1 MLFNANNENDYT
13 YDAIV
18 VGSGISGGWAAKEF
32 CEKGLKTLVLERGK
46 PLNHGEYKTEWDNP
60 WDVPNRGLESREAK
74 ERQYRQSQCG
84 PYHEEAAHHFIDDV
98 DAPYTNPEEKPVLWI
113 RASHM
118 GGRSVIWGRQ
128 SYRWSPMDFQANA
141 KDGVAI
147 PWPIGYEEVKP
158 WYSYVEKF
166 VGISGSKENLP
177 HLPDS
182 DFLPPMDL
190 NCVEQEIKEKIEKQF
205 KGRKM
210 IIGRTAHLTQP
221 HNGRG
226 QCQSRN
232 RCMRGCSYGAYFS
245 SLSATL
251 PVAAETGNLTIRP
264 NSLVERVVY
273 DKNTGL
279 ATGVHV
285 IDTESMESREYKAKV
300 VFLCASALGST
311 QILMQSRDERFPN
324 GIGGGSDA
332 LGRYL
337 MDHHFKVGAF
347 GAYDGPS
354 DMIYNGN
361 RPNGI
366 YIPRFQNLNGQNKDY
381 IRGYGYQGG
390 ARRVSWKRGM
400 NNSEFG
406 AIFKEQMT
414 RFGDWSM
421 GIMAFGEILP
431 YAENRV
437 TLNEDVK
444 DKWGL
449 PVLHIDAQI
458 RENELKM
465 RKDMQEEAIAMLE
478 TAGCTEVAGYED
490 TYAMAEGIHEM
501 GTARMGDD
509 PNDSVLNKWNQVH
522 EMNNVYVTD
531 GACMTSAAC
540 QNPSLTYMALTAR
553 AVDHAVKT
561 LNSGGFK
568 QS

>member
-32 CEKGLKTLVLERGK
+32 CEKGMKTLVLERGK
-46 PLNHGEYKTEWDNP
+46 PLNHGDYKTEWDNP
-60 WDVPNRGLESREAK
+60 WDVPNRGYEDMEAK
-74 ERQYRQSQCG
+74 KRQYRQSQCG

-98 DAPYTNPEEKPVLWI
+98 DAPYTNPEDKPTLWI
-113 RASHM
+113 RASHV

-128 SYRWSPMDFQANA
+128 SYRWSPMDFEANA
-141 KDGVAI
+141 KDGIAI
-147 PWPIGYEEVKP
+147 PWPIGYEDVKP
-158 WYSYVEKF
+158 WYEYVEKF
-166 VGISGSKENLP
+166 AGISGSKENLP

-182 DFLPPMDL
+182 DFLPAMDL
-190 NCVEQEIKEKIEKQF
+190 NCVEKEIKAKIEKQF

-245 SLSATL
+245 SLAATL
-251 PVAAETGNLTIRP
+251 PVAASTGNLTLRP
-264 NSLVERVVY
+264 NSLVERIVY
-273 DKNTGL
+273 DKDTGL
-279 ATGVHV
+279 ATGVNV
-285 IDTESMESREYKAKV
+285 IDTETMETREYKAKV

-311 QILMQSRDERFPN
+311 QILLQSRDQRFTN
-324 GIGGGSDA
+324 GIGGSSDV
-332 LGRYL
+332 LGRNL

-347 GAYDGPS
+347 GAYDGPQ

-366 YIPRFQNLNGQNKDY
+366 YIPRFQNLNGQDKDF

-390 ARRVSWKRGM
+390 ARRQSWQRGF

-406 AIFKEQMT
+406 AAFKEQMT
-414 RFGDWSM
+414 RFGDWAM

-431 YAENRV
+431 YADNRV
-437 TLNEDVK
+437 TLNEEVR

-449 PVLHIDAQI
+449 PVLHIEAELK
-458 RENELKM
+458 ENEKKM
-465 RKDMQEEAIAMLE
+465 RKDMQQEAIAMLE
-478 TAGCTEVAGYED
+478 AAGCTEVGGYED
-490 TYAMAEGIHEM
+490 SYAMAEGIHEM

-509 PNDSVLNKWNQVH
+509 PNESVLNKWNQVH
-522 EMNNVYVTD
+522 EMKNVYVTD

-553 AVDHAVKT
+553 AVDHAYKT
-561 LNSGGFK
+561 LNKGGF
-568 QS
+568 